1 MWMEKTE
8 TESIVRGVGR
18 LSVPVVGAYVRSDLS
33 GWKSIISVPEELLN
47 RERNRGLWAI
57 ALSGGLLLSIGLLGA
72 TLLGRRVV
80 KPIEHLAQSA
90 DAYVRGDTMNER
102 LTRPLVETEELA
114 NALIRAGQRQRDAL
128 TAQENTENQFQRLV
142 QGVSD
147 YALYMLDPDGRVS
160 SWNPGAQHI
169 KGYSQEEIIGKHFSG
184 FYTEEDR
191 LGDVPG
197 KALRTAAE
205 KGRYEAEGWR
215 VRKDG
220 GRFWANVVIDRI
232 LDSSGRIVGYAK
244 ITRDATYRREAEEKL
259 KAAREQLF
267 QSQKMEAVG
276 HLTGGVAH
284 DFNNLLTIIIGNLDA
299 ARRSLEN
306 WQEGAQQRLAHQL
319 NNAMQ
324 GAQRAATLTSQLL
337 AFARRQPLEPRA
349 LDINKFLRTIADFL
363 RPSLGETVQLE
374 VVGAGGV
381 WAVEVD
387 QNQFETA
394 ILNLAVNARDAMPDG
409 GKLTIDAS
417 NVFLDEDYCARHSD
431 VMPGQYVAI
440 SVTDNGSGMDK
451 KTLDHAFEPFF
462 TTKETGKGTGLGLSQ
477 VYGFVKQSGGHIKIY
492 SEVGE
497 GTTVRLYLKR
507 THGENATHDV
517 TRSTAFLT
525 EGTETILL
533 VEDDSEVR
541 EFISETLRELGYS
554 VIEAPEAE
562 TALRLLEQHEQI
574 DLLLTDVVLPG
585 VNGRQL
591 ADRVRSKRTSL
602 KVLFMTGYSRN
613 AIVHQGRLDPGVEFI
628 QKPLTQGSLAARIR
642 AVLDGRM

>member
-1 MWMEKTE
+1 M
-8 TESIVRGVGR
+8 
-18 LSVPVVGAYVRSDLS
+18 
-33 GWKSIISVPEELLN
+33 
-47 RERNRGLWAI
+47 
-57 ALSGGLLLSIGLLGA
+57 
-72 TLLGRRVV
+72 
-80 KPIEHLAQSA
+80 
-90 DAYVRGDTMNER
+90 
-102 LTRPLVETEELA
+102 
-114 NALIRAGQRQRDAL
+114 
-128 TAQENTENQFQRLV
+128 
-142 QGVSD
+142 
-147 YALYMLDPDGRVS
+147 
-160 SWNPGAQHI
+160 
-169 KGYSQEEIIGKHFSG
+169 
-184 FYTEEDR
+184 
-191 LGDVPG
+191 
-197 KALRTAAE
+197 
-205 KGRYEAEGWR
+205 
-215 VRKDG
+215 RKDG

-244 ITRDATYRREAEEKL
+244 ITRDATHRREAEEKL

-306 WQEGAQQRLAHQL
+306 WQEGAQQRLARQL

-387 QNQFETA
+387 QNQLETA

-517 TRSTAFLT
+517 HAQR
-525 EGTETILL
+525 GIPY
-533 VEDDSEVR
+533 R
-541 EFISETLRELGYS
+541 GYRDHF
-554 VIEAPEAE
+554 V
-562 TALRLLEQHEQI
+562 
-574 DLLLTDVVLPG
+574 G
-585 VNGRQL
+585 
-591 ADRVRSKRTSL
+591 
-602 KVLFMTGYSRN
+602 
-613 AIVHQGRLDPGVEFI
+613 
-628 QKPLTQGSLAARIR
+628 
-642 AVLDGRM
+642 